1 MPAAAV
7 SDPPLTNGTLQ
18 DPNSIAVIGLAC
30 RFPGD
35 ASNPERFW
43 DMLCEGRC
51 ECWIQFPLL
60 EYRLY

>member
-51 ECWIQFPLL
+51 E
-60 EYRLY
+60 Y